1 MQLTEK
7 YRPQDFGGFVGQDKA
22 VSRIRAILGLAHFDR
37 GTFLFVGPSGGG
49 KTSMAHVVARH
60 LRCDPIMATMEIKG
74 ADCNIDEIRRLSGW
88 FHYGAP
94 NGGYKIAIV
103 NECHNMSG
111 AAQSY
116 ALEWTENPQAR
127 RIIVLTTTEAETWA
141 DETLASRFYTI
152 RFAKPNADAIVEHVQ
167 AVCERESF
175 PVPANL
181 KRFVQDRHNNIRLI
195 LNDLEIE
202 AAIALAA

>member
-1 MQLTEK
+1 MTET
-7 YRPQDFGGFVGQDKA
+7 YRPKDFGAFVGQDKA
-22 VSRIRAILGLAHFDR
+22 VARIRAILGLSHFDR
-37 GTFLFVGPSGGG
+37 GTFLLTGPSGSG
-49 KTSMAHVVARH
+49 KTSMAHVVAHH
-60 LRCDPIMATMEIKG
+60 LRCDPIMATMELKG
-74 ADCNIDEIRRLSGW
+74 QDTTVDELRRLSEW
-88 FHYGAP
+88 FTYSAP
-94 NGGYKIAIV
+94 SGGYKIAIV
-103 NECHNMSG
+103 NECHNMSA

-127 RIIVLTTTEAETWA
+127 RVIVLTTTETDWS
-141 DETLASRFYTI
+141 DETLFSRFYTI
-152 RFAKPNADAIVEHVQ
+152 RFAKPNADSIVEHVRT
-167 AVCERESF
+167 VCERESF